1 MATWSPPTI
10 PVRDATPPPAPP
22 AVAPAADAAASTNGN
37 YRSMGG
43 LFNDLTGMGGELDKA
58 AQTGIR
64 RLYLSCQL
72 LDLIY
77 EQMWAAERFVDMVV
91 IDSFVRGYEL
101 DSDAAENTEDYDKA
115 FEQYEVDDVLSRGLK
130 AMRLHGGALVIPI
143 IGESVEALAEPL
155 EDDLIPEG
163 QLKSFQVF
171 DRWACKSES
180 VYFELMDPKFGQ
192 VETYRVTAPIS
203 GNNAQTVHWLVH
215 ASRVIRLDAR
225 PKLTPRGWYQS
236 WEWGPSLLQSALTE
250 IMHDE
255 ALAEGISH
263 LVHEASMLVLKIQ
276 HFNETLKRGRPSPD
290 APSPAEVG
298 MAVNKFKSSYRT
310 VFIDANDE
318 AKRLEVSFGGLAQLM
333 DKYLER
339 LAVIGGYPL
348 TKFLGRSPGGLN
360 ATGESDEHNYSI
372 IVNGFQLG
380 YADKPLRRM
389 HRIVALSEGMEDPP
403 PPRWLPLVV
412 SSEERQIEVD
422 KNRTESVTLA
432 LGTHLITEE
441 EARQR
446 LSNTTTFGILE
457 DMTQEELEEM
467 QPDPPP
473 MPSVIPDPDDPN
485 APPPAEP
492 PPEE

>member
-1 MATWSPPTI
+1 
-10 PVRDATPPPAPP
+10 
-22 AVAPAADAAASTNGN
+22 
-37 YRSMGG
+37 
-43 LFNDLTGMGGELDKA
+43 
-58 AQTGIR
+58 
-64 RLYLSCQL
+64 
-72 LDLIY
+72 
-77 EQMWAAERFVDMVV
+77 
-91 IDSFVRGYEL
+91 
-101 DSDAAENTEDYDKA
+101 
-115 FEQYEVDDVLSRGLK
+115 
-130 AMRLHGGALVIPI
+130 
-143 IGESVEALAEPL
+143 
-155 EDDLIPEG
+155 
-163 QLKSFQVF
+163 
-171 DRWACKSES
+171 
-180 VYFELMDPKFGQ
+180 
-192 VETYRVTAPIS
+192 
-203 GNNAQTVHWLVH
+203 
-215 ASRVIRLDAR
+215 
-225 PKLTPRGWYQS
+225 
-236 WEWGPSLLQSALTE
+236 
-250 IMHDE
+250 
-255 ALAEGISH
+255 
-263 LVHEASMLVLKIQ
+263 
-276 HFNETLKRGRPSPD
+276 
-290 APSPAEVG
+290 

-380 YADKPLRRM
+380 FADKPLRRM
-389 HRIVALSEGMEDPP
+389 HRIVAFSEGMEEPP

-446 LSNTTTFGILE
+446 LSNTATFGILE

-485 APPPAEP
+485 APPAPAVP